1 MKIETLKKILNKKN
15 SKVEFSIVTN
25 LNNCNSEIFE
35 PGQSL
40 SKEFENYRSQ
50 IENYFKLRKNGIIE
64 GTELFVHNYVKPI
77 NVFVVGAVHIA
88 QHLIDLVKNLNFE
101 ITIIDPRNYFT
112 SKQKF
117 SNVNIINEWP
127 EEALKKIET
136 NSNSAL
142 VALTH
147 DPKIDDPAIK
157 HAIKNKF
164 FYIGALGSKKTH
176 ANRCNRLKENGF
188 SEEEIQSI
196 HGPIGIKLGGNSA
209 AEIALSIIS
218 QLVLETNK
226 RN

>member
-136 NSNSAL
+136 SSNSAL

-164 FYIGALGSKKTH
+164 FYLYLLRHRDRIEMQKIFFHYNYRDL
-176 ANRCNRLKENGF
+176 CFL
-188 SEEEIQSI
+188 
-196 HGPIGIKLGGNSA
+196 
-209 AEIALSIIS
+209 
-218 QLVLETNK
+218 QLFYQF
-226 RN
+226 

>member
-136 NSNSAL
+136 SSNSAL

-157 HAIKNKF
+157 HAIKNNF

-176 ANRCNRLKENGF
+176 VNRCNRLKENGF

-218 QLVLETNK
+218 QLVLVTNK

>member
-136 NSNSAL
+136 SSNSAL

-157 HAIKNKF
+157 HAIKNNF

-176 ANRCNRLKENGF
+176 VNRCNRLKENGF

>member
-136 NSNSAL
+136 SSNSAL

-218 QLVLETNK
+218 QLVLVTNK

>member
-40 SKEFENYRSQ
+40 SKEFENYRNQ
-50 IENYFKLRKNGIIE
+50 IEHYFKLRKNGIIE

-136 NSNSAL
+136 SSNSAL

-196 HGPIGIKLGGNSA
+196 HGPIGIS
-209 AEIALSIIS
+209 S
-218 QLVLETNK
+218 
-226 RN
+226 

>member
-136 NSNSAL
+136 SSNSAL

>member
-164 FYIGALGSKKTH
+164 YYIGALGSKKTH

-188 SEEEIQSI
+188 SEEEIKSI